1 VEEDLEPRKN
11 PASPE
16 TLSEGGMPGRLRA
29 SWIVLPFK
37 LVQPAGK
44 NVADTDDL
52 YLTSR
57 LDSSALFKVTESA

>member
-1 VEEDLEPRKN
+1 
-11 PASPE
+11 
-16 TLSEGGMPGRLRA
+16 MPGRLRA